1 MHNNRLPPLLRR
13 LLPLAAGVLIAL
25 PVRAEPAKPFFFIQ
39 LSDPQFGFYA
49 QNANFRQETA
59 NFEFAIAT
67 VNRLKPAFVI
77 VTGDLVQKA
86 SEKPQ
91 ADEYLRICAKLDPA
105 IRLYQLPGNHDV
117 GNDPTAESIAAY
129 TARFGPDHYR
139 FECGSL
145 VGLAI
150 NSCLIYSPKSPP
162 ALVAAQRDWLTAELR
177 KARQEKARHVVVFQH
192 HPWFVTD
199 ASEADQYHNLPR
211 AQRRAYLDPFEQ
223 AGVKHV
229 FAGHYHANQIA
240 RDGALEIV
248 TSGAIGKPLRK
259 DRSGLRV
266 VIVRDSGLE
275 HQWFDLGSI
284 PNQIDLS
291 PPKKKAP
298 AAKPAIKT
306 R

>member
-1 MHNNRLPPLLRR
+1 MFLQR
-13 LLPLAAGVLIAL
+13 LLPLLAALFCAL
-25 PVRAEPAKPFFFIQ
+25 PARAESSKPFFFIQ
-39 LSDPQFGFYA
+39 LSDPQFGFCA
-49 QNANFRQETA
+49 QNADCRQETA

-67 VNRLKPAFVI
+67 VNRLKPTFVI
-77 VTGDLVQKA
+77 VTGDLVHKA
-86 SEKPQ
+86 SEKAQ
-91 ADEYLRICAKLDPA
+91 ADAYLRICAKLDPA

-150 NSCLIYSPKSPP
+150 NSCLIYSSKSPP
-162 ALVAAQRDWLTAELR
+162 EFVAAQRDWLAAELR

-192 HPWFVTD
+192 HPWFVSD

-211 AQRRAYLDPFEQ
+211 AQRRPYLDLFEQ

-229 FAGHYHANQIA
+229 FAGHYHANQVA
-240 RDGALEIV
+240 RDGTLEMV

-284 PNQIDLS
+284 PNQINLS
-291 PPKKKAP
+291 PPKKKPPAVTP
-298 AAKPAIKT
+298 AAKAP
-306 R
+306 